1 MKITIC
7 GSLAFANEMLKLEKE
22 LKKLW
27 HEVIIPADTNSFL
40 DWQINDWWINP
51 ELARKWM
58 LNHYNNIKESDSI
71 LVCNLD
77 KKGVKWYIGWATLI
91 EMWVACHRNK
101 KIFLLNDIPS
111 ENEIRYVQEIK
122 LMQPIIINNQLDLI
136 T

>member
-58 LNHYNNIKESDSI
+58 LNHYNNIKESDAI

-77 KKGVKWYIGWATLI
+77 KKGVKW
-91 EMWVACHRNK
+91 
-101 KIFLLNDIPS
+101 
-111 ENEIRYVQEIK
+111 
-122 LMQPIIINNQLDLI
+122 
-136 T
+136 